1 MNDIDRDLERAGDD
15 FRQAANTL
23 SNQRW
28 ENMTAKRRTERR
40 LWAVTIGAAAVL
52 ALGLP
57 LVLLRGGTPQNSGF
71 AGPGT
76 TTTAVAQT
84 STTTTAVD
92 QPLDS
97 APAVT
102 VLVELSLEDPPHL
115 LLEADGWEM
124 VRYSEGTYQ
133 VEAGGKVEPQ
143 VFRLAGAGL
152 GEPTLTA
159 SVFEFT
165 DVIGWGAGEG
175 AERIEL
181 DGRTISVIADFI
193 LPAGHAAGVEFDDG
207 TLVVVGG
214 FGMDRT
220 AFIDATSSV
229 ALTET
234 GDLLITPPT
243 GYEQVSIPTTRT
255 EIVTRREAQHRGPNG
270 AGAEVRIWS
279 GNLAEVEAQVL
290 NRAVEALSVRTATID
305 DIPVAVTY
313 HTEDLSRVFVVGG
326 TDGYVIEID
335 FSSLGVNATD
345 ADLDALLSSIRLV
358 DLATFE
364 TALPEGSVTTGSVES
379 AVTEMLSDIPVPD
392 GFDPSGLTATGE
404 RYQVGAQVVSAV
416 TCAWLDQWVTATA
429 TGDTELADIAVAA
442 LSTSREWSILIEME
456 PQGGYSG
463 VVWEYA
469 DAIAGDGTVI
479 GGRVLTV
486 EESYQ
491 AALGCTSD

>member
-1 MNDIDRDLERAGDD
+1 MSNIDRDLERAGDD

-23 SNQRW
+23 DSQTW
-28 ENMTAKRRTERR
+28 GTMTAKRRTERR

-52 ALGLP
+52 LLALP
-57 LVLLRGGTPQNSGF
+57 MIFFRGGASPDSGF

-76 TTTAVAQT
+76 TTTVHTQPSETTMAV
-84 STTTTAVD
+84 VE
-92 QPLDS
+92 QPLD
-97 APAVT
+97 AETVVT
-102 VLVELSLEDPPHL
+102 VPVVMQLEDPPHL

-124 VRYSEGTYQ
+124 VRYSEMTYQ
-133 VEAGGKVEPQ
+133 PAEAGGKTEPL
-143 VFRLAGAGL
+143 VFRPAGAGI
-152 GEPTLTA
+152 GEPTLSA
-159 SVFEFT
+159 AVFEFT
-165 DVIGWGAGEG
+165 DVVGWSVGEG

-181 DGRTISVIADFI
+181 DGRTVSVMADFI

-207 TLVVVGG
+207 TFVVVEG
-214 FGMDRT
+214 FGMERGI
-220 AFIDATSSV
+220 FIDAISSV
-229 ALTET
+229 TIAET
-234 GDLLITPPT
+234 GELLITPPL
-243 GYEQVSIPTTRT
+243 GYEQVEVPVGRT

-290 NRAVEALSVRTATID
+290 NRALEARSVRTASID
-305 DIPVAVTY
+305 KMPVAVTY
-313 HTEDLSRVFVVGG
+313 HSDDLSRVFVVGG

-335 FSSLGVNATD
+335 FSLLGVNATD

-358 DLATFE
+358 DIATFE
-364 TALPEGSVTTGSVES
+364 DALPEGSVTTGSVE
-379 AVTEMLSDIPVPD
+379 AVVAEMLSDIPVPV

-416 TCAWLDQWVTATA
+416 TCSWIDQWVVATA
-429 TGDTELADIAVAA
+429 AGDTELADIAVAA

-456 PQGGYSG
+456 SQGGYSG

-469 DAIAGDGTVI
+469 DAIAGDGTVV

-491 AALGCTSD
+491 AALGCN